1 MYFVI
6 FVALMYLNVWLTN
19 VAGNIT
25 KTFTANNDVRGFAIF
40 GYVAALTKGLSIG
53 YGLWFIYY
61 CVVNFP
67 YSFIYTGL
75 LH

>member
-6 FVALMYLNVWLTN
+6 FVTLMYLNVWLTN

-40 GYVAALTKGLSIG
+40 GYVTALTKGLSIS

-61 CVVNFP
+61 CVVNYLYP
-67 YSFIYTGL
+67 FI
-75 LH
+75 